1 MGNYDQFNLAVKELS
16 GGKCVSIMDD
26 AGLPSVYVAIPK
38 GYNGNVIAGGN
49 ASKVHPAFIVNGV
62 EKKSFYFSKYQ
73 NVVFENR
80 AYSLS
85 RREPLTSINHD
96 TAKAYCTNKGKGFH
110 LATVAEWAYI
120 ALWCR
125 KNGTMPHG
133 NNNYG
138 CDINHAYET
147 GTEASKD
154 GNRTGKILTGSGP
167 VTWNHNHQG
176 DGICDMNGN
185 VWEWMDGMRLNNG
198 EINIIADNNAA
209 LGADCDTSAASTL
222 WKAILSDGSL
232 VTPGTSG
239 TLKYDFVSNNVQLT
253 AGTPTFNKDQGVGGE
268 YKNMTLA
275 SGLVAPELAKALI
288 LYPDEP
294 GGDYAGD
301 YHWFNPSGERLP
313 LCGGFWGIGAS
324 AGVFSLSLH
333 NPRSSVSWSVGFRSA
348 FVDL

>member
-1 MGNYDQFNLAVKELS
+1 M
-16 GGKCVSIMDD
+16 
-26 AGLPSVYVAIPK
+26 
-38 GYNGNVIAGGN
+38 
-49 ASKVHPAFIVNGV
+49 NGV

-176 DGICDMNGN
+176 D
-185 VWEWMDGMRLNNG
+185 
-198 EINIIADNNAA
+198 
-209 LGADCDTSAASTL
+209 
-222 WKAILSDGSL
+222 
-232 VTPGTSG
+232 
-239 TLKYDFVSNNVQLT
+239 
-253 AGTPTFNKDQGVGGE
+253 
-268 YKNMTLA
+268 
-275 SGLVAPELAKALI
+275 
-288 LYPDEP
+288 
-294 GGDYAGD
+294 

-313 LCGGFWGIGAS
+313 LCGGDWGNGAS
-324 AGVFSLSLH
+324 AGVFGLH
-333 NPRSSVSWSVGFRSA
+333 LDSPRSNVYWTVGFRSA